1 MSKRYLASIDNE
13 SNNSWKGT
21 SYIPEDT
28 SLIDHRMYEGAGGQ
42 SPLTKGPPLSTSA
55 EGVRIGLPRLN
66 SRRLLLSSGRQLF
79 QGRRPSVAADQNTP
93 LLSRAQEGN
102 SYSATP
108 GSDSTNTPGRGRRSS
123 QLPLTD
129 KNLQLLLKENK
140 DEAPLIANVPT
151 RKALNGGGGISGDRK
166 KISRRSTIAGESLGG
181 RGDVILDM
189 DGFERSRRHSRTN
202 RWHDPFH
209 PDVDLENNIGPFDDE
224 MIGFDNGAND
234 NYMYDF
240 GERFGSDSENVGD
253 QNSLEFGESNP
264 SSDHS
269 LDSTSLDDVFID
281 DYYHPKPGTDAA
293 ARLYN
298 EWPDLTVLTEFIK
311 EEFDEYAQELEDEE
325 GLEGNED
332 NDIDSDPNRQVNFND
347 ETVIHPKTPHEVE
360 AFPSL
365 IKRKDLLDRVKSPSP
380 TTTPPP
386 PLLQSKQVNE
396 IEHYPTS
403 RIRPTPIQPWQKS
416 KTNLIFNNK
425 KSGRFTYF
433 REDLENTIHLTC
445 MSGLIYADDTR
456 LRDYTSEVIESK
468 LKDLFVVSHYSGGA
482 QDEDSK
488 TSPPEVEALQTAV
501 PPSTTSSSAS
511 VVAGGGGGLSVAS
524 PLPGGFANA
533 SMIGS
538 MAPTT
543 VASSINNEKDEKL
556 FDHTAVSLPI
566 STEELKECET
576 PFWLDV
582 LDPTE
587 EEIKVLSKTF
597 GIHPL
602 TTEDIFLGE
611 AREKVE
617 LFKSYYFVC
626 FTSFDVVYERRKQR
640 AKEHERKMQKLQD
653 MMDEQNKGI
662 LTKVYNWF
670 ARKGS
675 NGPYNTN
682 LEDHNNNDQSSLKSK
697 AAKRVRDGELQPLNM
712 YMIVFKNAV
721 ITFHFGQTPHP
732 INVRRRARLLK
743 EYLNV
748 SADWLCYALVDDITD
763 SFAPLIE
770 SIEEEVNSIED
781 SILKMHSG
789 EIDLDDDSDESEDSD
804 CEPIS
809 PGGRKPTKRSS
820 QVMAGA
826 GSGALRRR
834 RGSHTGGGPTG
845 LGRDFG
851 VFYRMK
857 RSKSTIEYGS
867 VKSWSTKKSRSTNTS
882 STTSSKIL
890 GWRRKG
896 DMLRR
901 IGECRKRVMSVLRLL
916 TSKADVIRGYSKR
929 FSETKNGSR
938 SGNEIGMYLSDIQDH
953 IVTMLQSL
961 LHYEK
966 LLARFHLNYLAQIN
980 IDMTKVNN
988 DTNDVLGKITVL
1000 GTIVLPINV
1009 VTGLWGMNCIVP
1021 GQDVDS
1027 LAWFWGIITGMILFS
1042 ILAYHYAMR
1051 VYGF

>member
-1 MSKRYLASIDNE
+1 MAKRYLASIDND
-13 SNNSWKGT
+13 SNHSWKGV
-21 SYIPEDT
+21 SYAAEDT
-28 SLIDHRMYEGAGGQ
+28 SLIDHRMYEGQ
-42 SPLTKGPPLSTSA
+42 SPLTKGPPLGSSPERRTSA
-55 EGVRIGLPRLN
+55 PFN
-66 SRRLLLSSGRQLF
+66 SRRLLASDRKMVQ
-79 QGRRPSVAADQNTP
+79 RATEPVTQNTP
-93 LLSRAQEGN
+93 LLSR
-102 SYSATP
+102 SYGSQSGSYTNNAIESPDAVP
-108 GSDSTNTPGRGRRSS
+108 GGRRRRSS

-129 KNLQLLLKENK
+129 KNLQLLLNENK
-140 DEAPLIANVPT
+140 KEVSPLGPGLANVAS
-151 RKALNGGGGISGDRK
+151 RKLLNSTTAYPDGRK
-166 KISRRSTIAGESLGG
+166 LSRRSTIAGETLGNK
-181 RGDVILDM
+181 GDVVLDM
-189 DGFERSRRHSRTN
+189 DRFQQNRRRSSN
-202 RWHDPFH
+202 KWHDPFH
-209 PDVDLENNIGPFDDE
+209 PDAALENAGPFDDE
-224 MIGFDNGAND
+224 MIGFGNGANN

-240 GERFGSDSENVGD
+240 GERFGSDSENGGDQHYD

-281 DYYHPKPGTDAA
+281 DYYNPKPGAEDS
-293 ARLYN
+293 ARPYN

-311 EEFDEYAQELEDEE
+311 EEFDEYAQQLED
-325 GLEGNED
+325 LLD
-332 NDIDSDPNRQVNFND
+332 ADDSEREVNFND
-347 ETVIHPKTPHEVE
+347 EAVIHPETPSGKP
-360 AFPSL
+360 AFQSN
-365 IKRKDLLDRVKSPSP
+365 KRKETLEIPKRLKSPSP
-380 TTTPPP
+380 AATPPP

-396 IEHYPTS
+396 IEHFPTS

-416 KTNLIFNNK
+416 KTNLTFNNK

-456 LRDYTSEVIESK
+456 LRDYSSEVIETK
-468 LKDLFVVSHYSGGA
+468 LRDLFVPSCYLESRRATEIEGINTNN
-482 QDEDSK
+482 QSS
-488 TSPPEVEALQTAV
+488 TSA
-501 PPSTTSSSAS
+501 SAS
-511 VVAGGGGGLSVAS
+511 VANAERISHPPTIVNSAAINGVPMAS
-524 PLPGGFANA
+524 PSGLLPAGLANA
-533 SMIGS
+533 SVIGS

-543 VASSINNEKDEKL
+543 VASSINIEEEEKL
-556 FDHTAVSLPI
+556 FDPTAVSLPI
-566 STEELKECET
+566 SVEALKESET

-653 MMDEQNKGI
+653 MMDEQNKGM

-670 ARKGS
+670 SRKGS
-675 NGPYNTN
+675 NGSYM
-682 LEDHNNNDQSSLKSK
+682 DHMENDQSSLKSK
-697 AAKRVRDGELQPLNM
+697 AAKKVRDGELQPLNM

-763 SFAPLIE
+763 SFAPLID

-789 EIDLDDDSDESEDSD
+789 EIDLDDDSDDSEDSD
-804 CEPIS
+804 AEPIS
-809 PGGRKPTKRSS
+809 PAHSGRRPKRFS
-820 QVMAGA
+820 QQA
-826 GSGALRRR
+826 GALRRR
-834 RGSHTGGGPTG
+834 RGSHSGPG

-867 VKSWSTKKSRSTNTS
+867 VKSWSTKKSRSSNSS

-916 TSKADVIRGYSKR
+916 SSKADVIRGYSKR
-929 FSETKNGSR
+929 FSETTNGSR

-1027 LAWFWGIITGMILFS
+1027 LTWFWGIITGMILFS
-1042 ILAYHYAMR
+1042 IFAYHYAMR
-1051 VYGF
+1051 AYGL